1 MTDPSSR
8 YANVDTTTLV
18 TGDGVER
25 RYLLR
30 RFLPDGKKQ
39 PLLTEVT
46 VTQGDRLDLLAFRTI
61 GDPVQFW
68 RLADANNAMKPEDLT
83 SEAGA
88 VIRVAVPQ
96 PDPQK

>member
-8 YANVDTTTLV
+8 YANVGTTTLV
-18 TGDGVER
+18 TTDGVEM

-30 RFLPDGKKQ
+30 RFLPDGKRQ

-46 VTQGDRLDLLAFRTI
+46 VTQGDRLDLIAHRTI

-68 RLADANNAMKPEDLT
+68 RIADANNALKPEDLT
-83 SEAGA
+83 AEPGE

-96 PDPQK
+96 PDQQE